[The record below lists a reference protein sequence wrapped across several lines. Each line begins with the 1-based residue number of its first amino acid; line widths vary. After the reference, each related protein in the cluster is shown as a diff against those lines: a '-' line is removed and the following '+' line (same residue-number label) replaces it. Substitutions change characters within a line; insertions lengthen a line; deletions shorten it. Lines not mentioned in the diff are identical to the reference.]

1 MWDVIITAISTGSIG
16 SLLTWLVSRRKR
28 NNDFLGE
35 LQNSINV
42 LTENYT
48 KTLNEL
54 VTVKQQNAELL
65 IQMSDLQHQVAK
77 LKEENAKLICKINEL
92 NKLIKSTKE

>member
-1 MWDVIITAISTGSIG
+1 MWEVIITAISTGSLT
-16 SLLTWLVSRRKR
+16 SLATWMVSRRKR

-65 IQMSDLQHQVAK
+65 IQMADLQLQIAK

>member
-1 MWDVIITAISTGSIG
+1 MWELVITALSTGSLT
-16 SLLTWLVSRRKR
+16 SLATWMVSRRKR

-42 LTENYT
+42 LTDNYT

-54 VTVKQQNAELL
+54 VIVKKQNADLLVQVSELQEQL
-65 IQMSDLQHQVAK
+65 EK
-77 LKEENAKLICKINEL
+77 LKQENTQLL
-92 NKLIKSTKE
+92 NKLNELRKLIKQK